1 MNKKEI
7 LIQRLSFYIH
17 IPYCVK
23 RCGYCDFNTYTPA
36 ELQLTEGLTQISNSY
51 IDLLV
56 KEIEFARN
64 QVGESALVPSIFF
77 GGGTPSLMEA
87 SDIKRVI
94 TAISEQFKLDSIA
107 EVTLETNPD
116 TVTKEKLKQ
125 FYDAGVNRISF
136 GMQSSVPHVLKTLD
150 RTHNPENLPQV
161 TKWASEVGFKEI
173 SVDLIYGTPGESKQ
187 DWQQSIDSALALPIS
202 HISAYALIVEEGT
215 KLAAQI
221 KRGEI
226 TKLDD
231 DLTAEK
237 YIMADKA
244 FTTAGFNWY
253 ELSNWAKPNSQSK
266 HNLAYWLG
274 HNWWGAGPGAHSH
287 INGKRFWNVK
297 HPNLY
302 KQKIQ
307 DSETVILDSEVLEG
321 SQIESERLM
330 LSIRL
335 PQGVAKNTL
344 NNQQILELTDYV
356 NSGHLDQENWNLGR
370 ATLTLDGRL
379 IADRIVREILL

>member
-1 MNKKEI
+1 MN
-7 LIQRLSFYIH
+7 LAFYIH

-64 QVGESALVPSIFF
+64 QVGESAIVPSIFF

-94 TAISEQFKLDSIA
+94 TAISKQFKLDPIA

-161 TKWASEVGFKEI
+161 TKWATEVGFKEI

-187 DWQQSIDSALALPIS
+187 DWQQSINSALALPIS

-226 TKLDD
+226 AKPDD

-307 DSETVILDSEVLEG
+307 ANETVILDSEVLKG

-335 PQGVAKNTL
+335 PQGLEKNTL

>member
-1 MNKKEI
+1 MN
-7 LIQRLSFYIH
+7 LSFYIH
-17 IPYCVK
+17 IPYCIK

-36 ELQLTEGLTQISNSY
+36 ELQLSEGLTQISNSY

-64 QVGESALVPSIFF
+64 QVGESAIVPSIFF

-94 TAISEQFKLDSIA
+94 TAISKQFKLDPIA

-226 TKLDD
+226 TKPDD

-307 DSETVILDSEVLEG
+307 ANETVILDSEVLKG

-335 PQGVAKNTL
+335 PQGLEKNTL

>member
-1 MNKKEI
+1 VN
-7 LIQRLSFYIH
+7 LAFYIH

-64 QVGESALVPSIFF
+64 QVGESAIVPSIFF

-94 TAISEQFKLDSIA
+94 TAISKQFKLDPIA

-226 TKLDD
+226 AKPDD

-307 DSETVILDSEVLEG
+307 ANETVILDSEVLKG

-335 PQGVAKNTL
+335 PQGLEKNTL

>member
-1 MNKKEI
+1 VN
-7 LIQRLSFYIH
+7 LAFYIH

-64 QVGESALVPSIFF
+64 QVGESAIVPSIFF

-94 TAISEQFKLDSIA
+94 TAISKQFKLDPIA

-161 TKWASEVGFKEI
+161 TKWATEVGFKEI

-226 TKLDD
+226 AKPDD

-287 INGKRFWNVK
+287 INGKRFWNIK

-307 DSETVILDSEVLEG
+307 ANETVILDSEVLKG

-335 PQGVAKNTL
+335 PQGLEKNTL

>member
-1 MNKKEI
+1 MN
-7 LIQRLSFYIH
+7 LAFYIH

-64 QVGESALVPSIFF
+64 QVGESTIVPSIFF

-94 TAISEQFKLDSIA
+94 TAISEQFKLDPIA

-125 FYDAGVNRISF
+125 FFEAGINRISF
-136 GMQSSVPHVLKTLD
+136 GMQSSVLHVLKTLD

-226 TKLDD
+226 TKPDD

-307 DSETVILDSEVLEG
+307 ANETVILDSEVLKG

-335 PQGVAKNTL
+335 PQGLEKNTL

-356 NSGHLDQENWNLGR
+356 NSDHLDQENWNLGR

>member
-1 MNKKEI
+1 MN
-7 LIQRLSFYIH
+7 LAFYIH

-64 QVGESALVPSIFF
+64 QVGESVIVPSIFF

-94 TAISEQFKLDSIA
+94 TAISKQFKLDPIA

-136 GMQSSVPHVLKTLD
+136 GMQSSVSHVLKTLD

-226 TKLDD
+226 AKPDD

-244 FTTAGFNWY
+244 FTTAGFHWY

-302 KQKIQ
+302 KQKIEAN
-307 DSETVILDSEVLEG
+307 ETVILDSEVLKG

-335 PQGVAKNTL
+335 PQGLEKNTL

>member
-1 MNKKEI
+1 MN
-7 LIQRLSFYIH
+7 LAFYIH

-64 QVGESALVPSIFF
+64 QVGESAIVPSIFF

-94 TAISEQFKLDSIA
+94 TAISKQFKLDPIA

-136 GMQSSVPHVLKTLD
+136 GMQSSVSHVLKTLD

-226 TKLDD
+226 TKPDD

-307 DSETVILDSEVLEG
+307 ANETVILDSEVLKG

-335 PQGVAKNTL
+335 PQGLEKNTL

>member
-1 MNKKEI
+1 MN
-7 LIQRLSFYIH
+7 LAFYIH

-94 TAISEQFKLDSIA
+94 TAISKQFKLDPIA

-136 GMQSSVPHVLKTLD
+136 GMQSSVSHVLKTLD

-226 TKLDD
+226 AKPDD

-244 FTTAGFNWY
+244 FTTAGFHWY

-307 DSETVILDSEVLEG
+307 ANETVILDSEVLKG

-335 PQGVAKNTL
+335 PQGLEKNTL

>member
-1 MNKKEI
+1 MN
-7 LIQRLSFYIH
+7 LAFYIH

-36 ELQLTEGLTQISNSY
+36 ELQITEGLAQISNSY

-64 QVGESALVPSIFF
+64 QVGESAIVPSIFF

-94 TAISEQFKLDSIA
+94 TAISEKFKLDSIA

-125 FYDAGVNRISF
+125 FYDAGINRISF
-136 GMQSSVPHVLKTLD
+136 GMQSSVLHVLKTLD

-187 DWQQSIDSALALPIS
+187 DWQQSINSALALPIS

-226 TKLDD
+226 AKPDD

-244 FTTAGFNWY
+244 FTAAGFNWY

-287 INGKRFWNVK
+287 IDGKRFWNVK

-307 DSETVILDSEVLEG
+307 ANETVVLESEVLG
-321 SQIESERLM
+321 SSQVESERLM

-335 PQGVAKNTL
+335 PQGLEKNTL

>member
-1 MNKKEI
+1 VN
-7 LIQRLSFYIH
+7 LAFYIH

-64 QVGESALVPSIFF
+64 QVGESAIVPSIFF

-94 TAISEQFKLDSIA
+94 NAISEQFKLDPIA

-136 GMQSSVPHVLKTLD
+136 GMQSSVPHVLKILD

-226 TKLDD
+226 AKPDD

-237 YIMADKA
+237 YLMADQA

-307 DSETVILDSEVLEG
+307 ANETVILDSEVLKG

-335 PQGVAKNTL
+335 PQGLEKNTL

>member
-1 MNKKEI
+1 MN
-7 LIQRLSFYIH
+7 LAFYIH
-17 IPYCVK
+17 IPYCIK

-64 QVGESALVPSIFF
+64 QVGESAIVPSIFF

-94 TAISEQFKLDSIA
+94 TAISEQFKLDPIA

-161 TKWASEVGFKEI
+161 TKWATEVGFKEI

-187 DWQQSIDSALALPIS
+187 DWQQSINSALALPIS

-226 TKLDD
+226 AKPDD

-307 DSETVILDSEVLEG
+307 ANETVILDSEVLKG

-335 PQGVAKNTL
+335 PQGLEKNTL